1 MGSADCTK
9 FCGLYLKSNWEP
21 LKQWVQFKFAL
32 KNHPLIIMRKQANLE
47 CGRLHKVAYFS
58 LEIQYYKNG
67 VCGGAGGGVGLDHNN
82 GHPTPPPI

>member
-1 MGSADCTK
+1 
-9 FCGLYLKSNWEP
+9 
-21 LKQWVQFKFAL
+21 
-32 KNHPLIIMRKQANLE
+32 MRKQANLE

-67 VCGGAGGGVGLDHNN
+67 VCGGAGGGVGLDHSN